1 MLQQIRYFLLKLLKG
16 APEEKEVKIQKIG
29 KLHFTSHPLHISFKK
44 YLKKLD

>member
-16 APEEKEVKIQKIG
+16 VPREKQVEIQKIG
-29 KLHFTSHPLHISFKK
+29 KLYLTSHPLHISFEK